1 MKHIA
6 MLLPARANVATLEI
20 ARQGFLAANEYL
32 AAQGRPPGFAVRF
45 VADTPT
51 VAMDGGRYT
60 VRADALLRDAP
71 QADVCMVPPLQGD
84 VPEAVQA
91 NGALIGW
98 LSERYR
104 AGGEVASLCVGVALP
119 AAGGLLDGQRAVVHW
134 VARNQYEA
142 MFPRVSWV
150 SDRILW
156 SERGLYTSGG
166 AFSAAHLVLHLVE
179 KYTDR
184 DTAIW
189 CAKYFQLDWN
199 RSSQLPFAV
208 FAGQKAHADG
218 AVRAVQDD
226 IETRYAERLTVEA
239 LADRHALGRRT
250 LERRFRQATGA
261 SVVEYLQRVRVEVA
275 KKQLETTRKSVAE
288 VMSEVGYSDTKA
300 FRDTFNKYSGM
311 SPVDYRERYV

>member
-1 MKHIA
+1 MKNIA
-6 MLLPARANVATLEI
+6 MLLPARANIATLEI

-32 AAQGRPPGFAVRF
+32 AAQGRPPGFAVQL
-45 VADTPT
+45 VAATPN
-51 VAMDGGRYT
+51 VVMDSGRYT

-71 QADVCMVPPLQGD
+71 PADVCVVPPLQGE
-84 VPEAVQA
+84 VPAAVDA

-104 AGGEVASLCVGVALP
+104 AGGEVASLCVGAALP

-142 MFPRVSWV
+142 LFPRVSWV
-150 SDRILW
+150 SDRILH

-189 CAKYFQLDWN
+189 CAKFFQLDWN

-208 FAGQKAHADG
+208 FAGQKSHADTV
-218 AVRAVQDD
+218 VRAVQDD
-226 IETRYAERLTVEA
+226 IELRYAERLTVEA

-288 VMSEVGYSDTKA
+288 VMYQVGYSDTKA

-311 SPVDYRERYV
+311 SPVDYRERYL